1 MTLNDVL
8 RRVVR
13 PLIVVGGVVPAVVI
27 TWRLVH
33 GEYVNPAESLEH
45 GTGFTALWLLLASL
59 AATPL
64 RRLTG
69 RSGFT
74 GLRRPL
80 GLWAFGY
87 GVIHLG
93 CYLVFDQSLD
103 WRAIG
108 GDIVKR
114 PYITVGFT
122 AFLIL
127 ATLAVTSP
135 RRVMKRLG
143 GARWQAIHR
152 WVYLAAV
159 LGVFHFLWL
168 VKRDITEPFLA
179 AITLLLL
186 LLLRRATTPA
196 RPPTALGYPP

>member
-1 MTLNDVL
+1 
-8 RRVVR
+8 
-13 PLIVVGGVVPAVVI
+13 
-27 TWRLVH
+27 
-33 GEYVNPAESLEH
+33 
-45 GTGFTALWLLLASL
+45 
-59 AATPL
+59 
-64 RRLTG
+64 
-69 RSGFT
+69 
-74 GLRRPL
+74 
-80 GLWAFGY
+80 
-87 GVIHLG
+87 
-93 CYLVFDQSLD
+93 
-103 WRAIG
+103 
-108 GDIVKR
+108 VKR